1 MKRSCRARILVVS
14 QDEMLRRSR
23 ELILGSFFDVR
34 AAGRVSEARDL
45 INNYR
50 FDLLV
55 LCHSIRDDDCEKLAM
70 IGHTKLPRAMVL
82 ALGAGRT
89 RQDWADQ
96 ALGVDANLYDLVKK
110 CASMLGYQIKSKAR
124 PAHAQAV

>member
-1 MKRSCRARILVVS
+1 MNRSCRARILVVS

-23 ELILGSFFDVR
+23 ELILGSFFDVK

-45 INNYR
+45 ISNYS

-55 LCHSIRDDDCEKLAM
+55 LCHSLREDDCEKLAM
-70 IGHTKLPRAMVL
+70 LGHAKLPRPMVL
-82 ALGAGRT
+82 ALGAARM

-96 ALGVDANLYDLVKK
+96 ALERDANLYDLVKK
-110 CASMLGYQIKSKAR
+110 CASMLGFQIKSKAR
-124 PAHAQAV
+124 PVHA